1 MRAAYLLLVVAN
13 LVYATSYTATR
24 LVLDDIPPALL
35 GLVRLVVGGA
45 IVVAVARIVEPTA
58 AAPGR
63 ADARRMAWMGICG
76 FAAPFA
82 FGNWGLT
89 DSTAT
94 NAALLIIVEPVAII
108 ALGPA
113 LLGEALT
120 RREAA
125 GAGLALLGAIVVVV
139 NGIPGVTHGV
149 APHWRGDL
157 LLVLSGLA
165 YASYT
170 LLGRAVLLRHSAL
183 AVTARSIVWGAIAM
197 APLAAIEW
205 LAGARPSLDARGVGG
220 ALYLAIVITALG
232 YLVWNWG
239 LGRLGAP
246 RAAIFITLQPIAG
259 AVLGVLLLHEPLTA
273 FTLAG
278 GVLIVSGL
286 WLTVTGRR

>member
-1 MRAAYLLLVVAN
+1 VRAAYLLLVAAN
-13 LVYATSYTATR
+13 LVYATSYAATR
-24 LVLDDIPPALL
+24 LVLDDVPPALL

-45 IVVAVARIVEPTA
+45 IVVAVARLVEPTA

-63 ADARRMAWMGICG
+63 ADARRMAWMGVCG

-113 LLGEALT
+113 VLGEALT

-170 LLGRAVLLRHSAL
+170 LLGRAVLRRHSAL

-205 LAGARPSLDARGVGG
+205 LAGARPRVDARGVGG

-239 LGRLGAP
+239 LGRVGAP
-246 RAAIFITLQPIAG
+246 RAAIFVTLQPIAG
-259 AVLGVLLLHEPLTA
+259 AVLGVLLLREPLTA

-278 GVLIVSGL
+278 GVLIVAGL

>member
-1 MRAAYLLLVVAN
+1 VRAAYLLLVVAN

-139 NGIPGVTHGV
+139 NGIPGVTH
-149 APHWRGDL
+149 WRGDL

-205 LAGARPSLDARGVGG
+205 LAGARPSLDVRGVGG

-239 LGRLGAP
+239 LGRIGAP

>member
-1 MRAAYLLLVVAN
+1 MRAAYLLLVAAN
-13 LVYATSYTATR
+13 LVYATSYAATR
-24 LVLDDIPPALL
+24 LVLDDVPPALL

-45 IVVAVARIVEPTA
+45 IVVAVARLVEPTA

-63 ADARRMAWMGICG
+63 ADARRMAWMGVCG

-113 LLGEALT
+113 VLGEALT

-149 APHWRGDL
+149 APD
-157 LLVLSGLA
+157 
-165 YASYT
+165 
-170 LLGRAVLLRHSAL
+170 RAARAANFL
-183 AVTARSIVWGAIAM
+183 AVKVITQI
-197 APLAAIEW
+197 
-205 LAGARPSLDARGVGG
+205 GARLHHGSKQFWEE
-220 ALYLAIVITALG
+220 ALKA
-232 YLVWNWG
+232 
-239 LGRLGAP
+239 
-246 RAAIFITLQPIAG
+246 Q
-259 AVLGVLLLHEPLTA
+259 
-273 FTLAG
+273 
-278 GVLIVSGL
+278 
-286 WLTVTGRR
+286 

>member
-205 LAGARPSLDARGVGG
+205 LAGARPSLDVRGVGG

-239 LGRLGAP
+239 LGRIGAP

>member
-1 MRAAYLLLVVAN
+1 VRAAYLLLVVAN